1 MKRYSLFLFCQ
12 KAQLEHILEN
22 FENISRSQENYLS
35 RNQKI
40 WESKAVNYFKHSNLE
55 REMGNHFNDQNSQIL
70 GLKNEVEVFGQR
82 LTKLSMVMESLIKHE
97 FYKKKY
103 LESESNLSKF
113 LVIIRT

>member
-1 MKRYSLFLFCQ
+1 
-12 KAQLEHILEN
+12 
-22 FENISRSQENYLS
+22 
-35 RNQKI
+35 
-40 WESKAVNYFKHSNLE
+40 
-55 REMGNHFNDQNSQIL
+55 MGNHFNDQNSQIL
-70 GLKNEVEVFGQR
+70 GLKKEVEVFGQR